1 MTVSGLT
8 IAAIMGILLLVFI
21 FSGYYLFAALGGVA
35 ILSGLA
41 FWGPDV
47 FQTVYFSI
55 FKYCKDYNLL
65 AVPLFVLMGQLLN
78 QSGVAGRLFDNLSVA
93 LGRQRGGMAIAATL
107 IAILFAATTGIVG
120 ASVVSMGLLFV
131 GPMLD
136 AKYNKSLTAG
146 VIVSG
151 GTLGILIPPSIMLVF
166 MGSAANVSVGQ
177 LFYGAIVPGL
187 LLGVTYIVYIKIVAV
202 VKKDYAPPMPAEQ
215 LARYSRKQ
223 VIWGVIVN
231 VLPVALVIFSVLGAI
246 WLGWC
251 PATEAAALGVVAS
264 FLIALLTHS
273 INAQVIKKTLIE
285 SIKLTSMVYAVSAFG
300 NLFVT
305 VFMRLGCS
313 NAVTNLFVHLP
324 LGKWGLFAL
333 MMAVVFLLGFLM
345 DWIAVCMITIPIF
358 VPIATAAG
366 FDACYFLTM
375 MAIIMQT
382 AFLSPPMAASIF
394 YFQGVAKD
402 RITTADDPRH
412 LAVYGVA
419 GAGVCVVHPLP
430 ADRDMASGSHD
441 RLISELL
448 TGVRRRPSV
457 FGAAAPRL
465 FACAAPAAD
474 KKSLPRGIYPR
485 GRHRFVYLIGQFSSR
500 QARRSAFA
508 LAVRSLRTGS
518 RAAAAPKSTAGSTHA
533 KPRSN
538 IGSLC
543 RNASGTP

>member
-8 IAAIMGILLLVFI
+8 IAAIMGVMLLVFI
-21 FSGYYLFAALGGVA
+21 FSGYYLFAALGGAAV
-35 ILSGLA
+35 ISGLL
-41 FWGPDV
+41 FWGPDI
-47 FQTVYFSI
+47 FQTIYFSI

-120 ASVVSMGLLFV
+120 ASVVSMGLLFTK
-131 GPMLD
+131 PMLD

-146 VIVSG
+146 VIISG

-166 MGSAANVSVGQ
+166 MGSAANVSVGK
-177 LFYGAIVPGL
+177 LFYGAMTPGI
-187 LLGVTYIVYIKIVAV
+187 LLGIAYIAYVKIISI
-202 VKKDYAPPMPAEQ
+202 VKKDYAPPMSEEQ
-215 LARYSRKQ
+215 LSKYSKKQ
-223 VIWGVIVN
+223 IAVGILVN
-231 VLPVALVIFSVLGAI
+231 VLPVAVVIFSVLGAI

-264 FLIALLTHS
+264 FIIAVITRS
-273 INAQVIKKTLIE
+273 INREVIRKTLIE

-313 NAVTNLFVHLP
+313 SAVTSLFTNMP
-324 LGKWGLFAL
+324 FGKWGIFAI

-358 VPIATAAG
+358 VPIATAIG
-366 FDACYFLTM
+366 FQAEYFLTM
-375 MAIIMQT
+375 MAVIMQT

-402 RITTADDPRH
+402 RI
-412 LAVYGVA
+412 
-419 GAGVCVVHPLP
+419 
-430 ADRDMASGSHD
+430 
-441 RLISELL
+441 
-448 TGVRRRPSV
+448 
-457 FGAAAPRL
+457 
-465 FACAAPAAD
+465 
-474 KKSLPRGIYPR
+474 
-485 GRHRFVYLIGQFSSR
+485 
-500 QARRSAFA
+500 
-508 LAVRSLRTGS
+508 
-518 RAAAAPKSTAGSTHA
+518 STAETIRGVW
-533 KPRSN
+533 PFMGLQM
-538 IGSLC
+538 IVFILC
-543 RNASGTP
+543 IIFPDIVTWLPNMLIN

>member
-1 MTVSGLT
+1 MTASGLT
-8 IAAIMGILLLVFI
+8 IAAIMGAMLLVFI
-21 FSGYYLFAALGGVA
+21 FSGYYLFAALGGAA
-35 ILSGLA
+35 IISGLV
-41 FWGPDV
+41 FWGPNV
-47 FQTVYFSI
+47 FQTIYFSI

-120 ASVVSMGLLFV
+120 ASVVSMGLLFTK
-131 GPMLD
+131 PMLD

-146 VIVSG
+146 VIISG

-166 MGSAANVSVGQ
+166 MGSAANVSVGK
-177 LFYGAIVPGL
+177 LFYGAMTPGV
-187 LLGVTYIVYIKIVAV
+187 LLGVAYIVYVKVISI
-202 VKKDYAPPMPAEQ
+202 VKKDYAPPMPEEV
-215 LARYSRKQ
+215 LSRYSKKQ
-223 VIWGVIVN
+223 IAWGIIVN
-231 VLPVALVIFSVLGAI
+231 VLPVAIVIFSVLGAI

-264 FLIALLTHS
+264 FIIALCTHS
-273 INAQVIKKTLIE
+273 INKEVIRNTLVE

-313 NAVTNLFVHLP
+313 SAVTSLFVNLP

-358 VPIATAAG
+358 VPIATQVG
-366 FDACYFLTM
+366 FQAEYFLTM
-375 MAIIMQT
+375 MAVIMQT

-402 RITTADDPRH
+402 RITTAETIR
-412 LAVYGVA
+412 GVWPFM
-419 GAGVCVVHPLP
+419 GIQVIVFILCIIFPQIVTWLP
-430 ADRDMASGSHD
+430 NMI
-441 RLISELL
+441 IS
-448 TGVRRRPSV
+448 
-457 FGAAAPRL
+457 
-465 FACAAPAAD
+465 
-474 KKSLPRGIYPR
+474 
-485 GRHRFVYLIGQFSSR
+485 
-500 QARRSAFA
+500 
-508 LAVRSLRTGS
+508 
-518 RAAAAPKSTAGSTHA
+518 
-533 KPRSN
+533 
-538 IGSLC
+538 
-543 RNASGTP
+543 

>member
-41 FWGPDV
+41 FWGPGV

-131 GPMLD
+131 GPML
-136 AKYNKSLTAG
+136 
-146 VIVSG
+146 
-151 GTLGILIPPSIMLVF
+151 
-166 MGSAANVSVGQ
+166 
-177 LFYGAIVPGL
+177 GA
-187 LLGVTYIVYIKIVAV
+187 TYIVYIKIVAV

-402 RITTADDPRH
+402 RITTAETIHGIWPFMA
-412 LAVYGVA
+412 LQVLVF
-419 GAGVCVVHPLP
+419 VLCILFPQIVTWLP
-430 ADRDMASGSHD
+430 GHM
-441 RLISELL
+441 
-448 TGVRRRPSV
+448 
-457 FGAAAPRL
+457 
-465 FACAAPAAD
+465 
-474 KKSLPRGIYPR
+474 
-485 GRHRFVYLIGQFSSR
+485 IG
-500 QARRSAFA
+500 
-508 LAVRSLRTGS
+508 
-518 RAAAAPKSTAGSTHA
+518 
-533 KPRSN
+533 
-538 IGSLC
+538 
-543 RNASGTP
+543 